1 MEVIF
6 LTYRGIHAGSTRM
19 DGIGLNMF
27 TYDELYDVHLAT
39 LDLLWDIGVRV
50 ESEEAREIFYSAG
63 CTLNRKTNIVKIPAH
78 LVEDAIRSIPKT
90 FRACGR
96 KREND
101 WLNEGNRTGFV
112 NFGEAIRLIDPYTRQ
127 LRKPLKKDV
136 DDVTRFCETMDQI
149 IVFER
154 ALGPS
159 EVDPDVAQVH
169 IAESFFNYSTKHAYI
184 GMNRPENM
192 RAAAKMGYLVS
203 GGEDKFRERPLFSQS
218 TDPVA
223 PLVHAKGATDTLL
236 QAIRLGVPAKI
247 NSMGLA
253 GGTTCVNLASTLVT
267 HNAEILSMFVL
278 GQLVKRGYPMVYGTS
293 TTMMDLRTTV
303 ACVGT
308 PELALFSAACAKLSQ
323 FYNIPVWVA
332 GG

>member
-1 MEVIF
+1 MTV
-6 LTYRGIHAGSTRM
+6 RGIHAGSTRM
-19 DGIGLNMF
+19 DGIGLKMF
-27 TYDELYDVHLAT
+27 TDDELYDIHLAT
-39 LDLLWDIGVRV
+39 LDVLWNIGVKV
-50 ESEEAREIFYSAG
+50 ESEEAREIFYSNG
-63 CTLNRKTNIVKIPAH
+63 CTVNPETHMVKIPAH
-78 LVEDAIRSIPKT
+78 LVEDAIHTIPKT

-96 KREND
+96 NPEND
-101 WLNEGNRTGFV
+101 WINEGNRTGFV
-112 NFGEAIRLIDPYTRQ
+112 NFGEAVRLIDPYTRE

-136 DDVTRFCETMDQI
+136 DDVTRFCESMDQI

-169 IAESFFNYSTKHAYI
+169 IAESFYNYSTKHAYI

-192 RAAAKMGYLVS
+192 RAVAKMGYVVA
-203 GGEDKFRERPLFSQS
+203 GGEQNFRERPLFSQS
-218 TDPVA
+218 TDPVS
-223 PLVHAKGATDTLL
+223 PLVHSKGATDTLL

-253 GGTTCVNLASTLVT
+253 GGTTCVHLASTLVT

-278 GQLVKRGYPMVYGTS
+278 GQLEKKGYPMVYGTS

-308 PELALFSAACAKLSQ
+308 PELALFSAAVAKLAQ

>member
-1 MEVIF
+1 MTV
-6 LTYRGIHAGSTRM
+6 RGLHAGSTRM

-27 TYDELYDVHLAT
+27 TDDELYDIHLAT
-39 LDLLWDIGVRV
+39 LDVLWNIGVKV
-50 ESEEAREIFYSAG
+50 ESEEAREILYSNG
-63 CTLNRKTNIVKIPAH
+63 CTLDRDTNIIKIPAY
-78 LVEDAIRSIPKT
+78 LVEDALRSIPKT

-96 KREND
+96 NPEND
-101 WLNEGNRTGFV
+101 WLNESNRTGFV
-112 NFGEAIRLIDPYTRQ
+112 NFGEAVTMIDPYSRE
-127 LRKPLKKDV
+127 LRKPFKQDV
-136 DDVTRFCETMDQI
+136 DDVTRFCEAMDQV

-154 ALGPS
+154 AIAPS

-169 IAESFFNYSTKHAYI
+169 IAESFYNHSTKHAYI

-192 RAAAKMGYLVS
+192 RAVAKMGYVVS

-218 TDPVA
+218 TDPVS
-223 PLVHAKGATDTLL
+223 PLVHSKGATDTLI

-253 GGTTCVNLASTLVT
+253 GGTTCVHLASTLVT

-278 GQLVKRGYPMVYGTS
+278 SQMVKKGHPMVYGTS
-293 TTMMDLRTTV
+293 TTMIDLRTTV

-308 PELALFSAACAKLSQ
+308 PELALFSSAVAKMAQ
-323 FYNIPVWVA
+323 FYQIPSWVA